1 MQEYE
6 FPNVDWGRLYEFRSE
21 KTGDIMK
28 EQDLDAMILTSW
40 DNIRYTTDF
49 KVNMYP
55 ETFNDSYAA
64 IVTIEAES
72 YIYCPFRGQ
81 ISEKP
86 IEELPWVKEVIGLPT
101 WIPGVVVSSMWVEL
115 FKRKLYE
122 KKLTKVGVDYLPF
135 QTYEELKREVP
146 EVTFKSIFNELL
158 EARAI
163 KHEEEIKL
171 LKYNASILDAAAKVG
186 LDMVREGV
194 SERQIIAAMVGKMFE
209 LGAESVSHYPLL
221 SGEDRSIARF
231 FALNRYLTRGDI
243 VNFDIGFYGKG
254 GYATDM
260 ARTGIVGKPKKEILE
275 CYRTLYE
282 AYFEGI
288 NAIRPGT
295 KSSEIDQAIRNTLI
309 EAGYPDTPYANGH
322 GIGLRVQELPTID
335 KPEEMVQDM
344 ELKAGMVFCLEPRTS
359 VANQSISLEDMI
371 LVTETR
377 YELLTKTE
385 YWPSV
390 M

>member
-6 FPNVDWGRLYEFRSE
+6 FPNVDWGRLYRFRSE

-28 EQDLDAMILTSW
+28 EQDLDAMILTCW

-64 IVTIEAES
+64 IVAVEGDS

-101 WIPGVVVSSMWVEL
+101 WIPGVVVSPMWAKL

-122 KKLTKVGVDYLPF
+122 RKLTKVGVDYLPF

-146 EVTFKSIFNELL
+146 EVSFKSIFNELL
-158 EARAI
+158 EARAV

-171 LKYNASILDAAAKVG
+171 LRYNASILDAAAKAG

-194 SERQIIAAMVGKMFE
+194 SERQIVAAMVGKMFE
-209 LGAESVSHYPLL
+209 LGVEGLSHYPIS
-221 SGEDRSIARF
+221 SGEDRSLGRF
-231 FALNRYLTRGDI
+231 FALNRYLIRGDI

-260 ARTGIVGKPKKEILE
+260 ARTGIVGKPKNQILE
-275 CYRTLYE
+275 SYRTLYE

-288 NAIRPGT
+288 NAIRPGM
-295 KSSEIDQAIRNTLI
+295 KASEIDQTIRKTII
-309 EAGYPDTPYANGH
+309 EAGYPDTPFANGH

-335 KPEEMVQDM
+335 KAEEMVQDM
-344 ELKAGMVFCLEPRTS
+344 ELETGMVFCLEPRTS
-359 VANQSISLEDMI
+359 VANQSMSLEDMI
-371 LVTETR
+371 LVTETG